1 MTGPGLHPRF
11 RARAPVYVLFV
22 FGGPLLSR
30 PARVWAA
37 ITDPSLQ
44 LAPVGE
50 FVSPFG
56 YHPLSNWKVMAI
68 GREGFA
74 MTVDIR

>member
-1 MTGPGLHPRF
+1 MR
-11 RARAPVYVLFV
+11 VWFV

-30 PARVWAA
+30 PARIPVL
-37 ITDPSLQ
+37 ITDPLLQ

-56 YHPLSNWKVMAI
+56 YHPLSNWRVKAI
-68 GREGFA
+68 GREGFDL
-74 MTVDIR
+74 TVNVA